1 MHRIDGAGATVGNL
15 FTEGN
20 PALGIPATVVTDD
33 WANDVQEEIVNV
45 ILDQGI
51 ALVKGTQTQLLAAIK
66 SIVGFGGNEFNQ
78 AIDNNQASPLSVTG
92 LVFDKATIKAV
103 QFDFE
108 IYRQTASGSV
118 MESGTCFLSHRTA
131 TDTWE
136 LSFDSKFDD
145 SGVTLSVTSAGQVQ
159 YISDNLA
166 GASYA
171 GRIRVTAIRKFKQ
184 TLV

>member
-1 MHRIDGAGATVGNL
+1 MHRIDGAGATIGNL

-20 PALGIPATVVTDD
+20 PGLGIPATVVTDD

-51 ALVKGTQTQLLAAIK
+51 TLVKGTQNQLLNAIK
-66 SIVGFGGNEFNQ
+66 SLVGFGGNESNQ
-78 AIDNNQASPLSVTG
+78 VIDNNQASPVSITALLFSSG
-92 LVFDKATIKAV
+92 TIKAV

-118 MESGTCFLSHRTA
+118 MEAGTCFISYRTA
-131 TDTWE
+131 TSTWE
-136 LSFDSKFDD
+136 VSQATQFDD
-145 SGVTLSVTSAGQVQ
+145 SGVTLSVTAGGQVQ

-171 GRIRVTAIRKFKQ
+171 GKIRVTSIRKFK
-184 TLV
+184 V